1 MRGRTNA
8 SYYLQLRQSCS
19 PTSALRVLK
28 DALCSYPILR
38 QPDFGKPFV
47 LYTDASDYAIGAAL
61 CQEFDGKLC
70 AIHFASRSLI
80 KAERNYSV
88 QEKEALAIVF
98 AVKKF
103 RKSILGSRFKIRCLT
118 DHKSL
123 ECLTNA
129 NELAGR
135 MARWAMIMSEYN
147 YSVEYIK
154 GATNTAA
161 DALSRLIAMPN
172 DAWRPLTLED
182 HDSDENHPFL
192 LLWPEVQLLC
202 MASQYDP
209 ARTAP
214 LDGTTC
220 MIAEVPHTVIE
231 REERLNHPLH
241 DIFDHERVLFSR
253 TTVFT
258 GDIKVLNIHH
268 GLYSNCSDFKNLYEY
283 LLDTGSV
290 NTGSSE
296 SAAPVLRSNRSYGD
310 PGPSGTE
317 KPATD
322 PRKDTD
328 TGTGPVKQ
336 GKPENDTGKSTSSKR
351 KIWTLNLQVHLKINI
366 SAKRKRGITPV
377 NQVL

>member
-1 MRGRTNA
+1 
-8 SYYLQLRQSCS
+8 
-19 PTSALRVLK
+19 
-28 DALCSYPILR
+28 
-38 QPDFGKPFV
+38 
-47 LYTDASDYAIGAAL
+47 
-61 CQEFDGKLC
+61 
-70 AIHFASRSLI
+70 
-80 KAERNYSV
+80 
-88 QEKEALAIVF
+88 
-98 AVKKF
+98 
-103 RKSILGSRFKIRCLT
+103 
-118 DHKSL
+118 
-123 ECLTNA
+123 
-129 NELAGR
+129 
-135 MARWAMIMSEYN
+135 MIMSEYN

-258 GDIKVLNIHH
+258 GDIKVLNINH

-296 SAAPVLRSNRSYGD
+296 SAAPALRSKGHTVIQELLVPKNLQLTLVKIQVQVLLNRVNLKITRIKVHPQRG
-310 PGPSGTE
+310 
-317 KPATD
+317 
-322 PRKDTD
+322 
-328 TGTGPVKQ
+328 
-336 GKPENDTGKSTSSKR
+336 
-351 KIWTLNLQVHLKINI
+351 KIWTLNIQIHLKISI
-366 SAKRKRGITPV
+366 SAKRRRGITPV